1 MLRRVRVRASRL
13 TLRLVRSLA
22 TRTLLLFSTR
32 GGRSTVLVSF
42 ALSNSRALSL
52 ARSSMVLCIG
62 GKDGEKERTYM
73 RRGVREV
80 YKERTEVPFNQ
91 KKKTEVPSVE
101 KSSIWRIEKEF
112 HQPRFQRETYVRKA
126 FVLRVIVFTYP

>member
-22 TRTLLLFSTR
+22 TRTLLLFSTS

-91 KKKTEVPSVE
+91 KKKNRGSIGGKKLYLENRERV
-101 KSSIWRIEKEF
+101 SS
-112 HQPRFQRETYVRKA
+112 T
-126 FVLRVIVFTYP
+126 

>member
-22 TRTLLLFSTR
+22 TRTLLLFSTS

-62 GKDGEKERTYM
+62 GKDSEKERTYM

-101 KSSIWRIEKEF
+101 KNSIWRIEKEF